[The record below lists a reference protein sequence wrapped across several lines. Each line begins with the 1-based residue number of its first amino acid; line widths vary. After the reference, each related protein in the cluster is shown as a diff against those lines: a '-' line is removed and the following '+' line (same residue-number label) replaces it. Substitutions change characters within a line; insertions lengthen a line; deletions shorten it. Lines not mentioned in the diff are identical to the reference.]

1 MRLTFKLM
9 KIHNFLS
16 FKDDQFDFSEN
27 RRMTLVCGKNNDVK
41 DAKNGSGKSATFS
54 ALLYCLFG
62 ELQNKIR
69 NENLRNKFT
78 GMKDMSVDL
87 DFLVGDIE
95 YHISRGLNK
104 YSLSYVAL
112 YRKENGELI
121 DITRSSIAETNAYL
135 ENEILNCDI
144 SIFLRTI
151 FLSSDQN
158 YNFFRLK
165 PQPKKEFIEK
175 LFNISIFGDMY
186 NLIHRDI
193 LQYDKTIY
201 AKQNKLLLLNNTET
215 DYKERMEKFTIE
227 NLESL
232 KSIESKLEDLHKEY
246 AELKKTHIKNNED
259 EVKRHEDALNKLN
272 DATVK
277 IKSLMQELQQKLSK
291 ATKSKFKYESSRD
304 AKQKT
309 INQYS
314 ELLGKLCEKCSP
326 IVSDYYDLSKYTKEI
341 NELEAKIS
349 ELNEQIN
356 SLNEENNKYVSK
368 LELIDEKTNQLNQKL
383 HDLTSESNNL
393 KLKISQYETK
403 IFNLERDH
411 DNAKNAKNP
420 YKELFEKNHSDI
432 LAESNELEEISNKYE
447 YLKYAET
454 IVSQDTLKKFII
466 KDLIQLLNVKIKYYL
481 SRLGSN
487 YTCIFDENMDYEFIT
502 DGGSYEYDNFSSGER
517 MRLMIAASFAFKDF
531 MSTRSNITSNIL
543 ILDEF
548 IDSNIDTVAIENIVK
563 ILQEFSMVYNQSV
576 YVISHRKEIDNS
588 IFDNIIQIVKTDNI
602 SKITYLPNE
611 KS

>member
-1 MRLTFKLM
+1 MRLTFGKM

-16 FKDDQFDFSEN
+16 FVDEEIDFSAN

-41 DAKNGSGKSATFS
+41 DSKNGSGKSATFS
-54 ALLYCLFG
+54 ALLYGLFG
-62 ELQNKIR
+62 ELQNKIK
-69 NENLRNKFT
+69 NENLRNKYVST
-78 GMKDMSVDL
+78 KEMSIDL
-87 DFLVGDIE
+87 DFMVGDLK
-95 YHISRGLNK
+95 YHVSRGLNK
-104 YSLSYVAL
+104 YGMSYVTL
-112 YRKENGELI
+112 YKIENNERI

-165 PQPKKEFIEK
+165 PQPKKDFIEK

-193 LQYDKTIY
+193 LQYDKTIF
-201 AKQNKLLLLNNTET
+201 AKQNKLLLLNNTEN
-215 DYKERMEKFTIE
+215 DYKERMQNFMEE
-227 NLESL
+227 NAKSL
-232 KSIESKLEDLHKEY
+232 KSLKDKLEAIRSEY
-246 AELKKTHIKNNED
+246 GELKKTHVKNNED
-259 EVKRHEDALNKLN
+259 EVSRYEDALNKLN
-272 DATVK
+272 DATIK
-277 IKSLMQELQQKLSK
+277 INSLLKEIQQKTSK
-291 ATKSKFKYESSRD
+291 ATKAKFKLESSKE

-309 INQYS
+309 IDQYS
-314 ELLGKLCEKCSP
+314 ELLGKLCDKCSP
-326 IVSDYYDLSKYTKEI
+326 IVSDYYDLSKYSKEI
-341 NELEAKIS
+341 VDLNSKITEIDAQLS
-349 ELNEQIN
+349 GF
-356 SLNEENNKYVSK
+356 NEETSKYTDKLSK
-368 LELIDEKTNQLNQKL
+368 IDEKNKELSQKL
-383 HDLTSESNNL
+383 HDLTAQSNEL
-393 KLKISQYETK
+393 KLKLSKYETQ
-403 IFNLERDH
+403 ISNLEKEYDKVS
-411 DNAKNAKNP
+411 NSSNP
-420 YKELFEKNHSDI
+420 YEELFNKNHSEI
-432 LAESNELEEISNKYE
+432 LAESKELEDISTRYD

-466 KDLIQLLNVKIKYYL
+466 KDLVQLLNAKIKHYL

-487 YTCIFDENMDYEFIT
+487 YTCVFDENMDYEFIT
-502 DGGSYEYDNFSSGER
+502 EGGTYEYDNFSSGER

-548 IDSNIDTVAIENIVK
+548 IDSNIDTVAIENIMK
-563 ILQEFSMVYNQSV
+563 ILQEFSVMYNQSV

-588 IFDNIIQIVKTDNI
+588 IFDSIIQVVKTDNV
-602 SKITYLPNE
+602 SKITYLPSE